1 MFHHFSIFHARNFWP
16 DYVVGSDPYDF
27 ADVILMQL
35 DTGQIYSRCLHF
47 SPMYGHVWWEMNGN
61 DITEP
66 YWTIILSSQ
75 FKIAPVLQTD
85 HHDAQDRPVYRGR
98 FGRHPALRRWS

>member
-16 DYVVGSDPYDF
+16 DYVVGSDPSDF

-66 YWTIILSSQ
+66 Y
-75 FKIAPVLQTD
+75 
-85 HHDAQDRPVYRGR
+85 
-98 FGRHPALRRWS
+98 

>member
-66 YWTIILSSQ
+66 Y
-75 FKIAPVLQTD
+75 
-85 HHDAQDRPVYRGR
+85 
-98 FGRHPALRRWS
+98 